1 VYKGNKSGTLESPT
15 AACLGPYGRTY
26 VANTRKGKLFSSC
39 LHYPVDVNEICA
51 SLNCPLDIA
60 YKHGGIHIA
69 KYGAGR
75 LSWVDIDNS
84 LIYNPSK
91 VNV

>member
-1 VYKGNKSGTLESPT
+1 
-15 AACLGPYGRTY
+15 
-26 VANTRKGKLFSSC
+26 

-69 KYGAGR
+69 EYGAGR